1 MCLWI
6 YVMTGSALWIM
17 CNSQLTTATTDGQV
31 TIGKLLYRVYE
42 YVYLR
47 RFIYYSQPNTS

>member
-1 MCLWI
+1 
-6 YVMTGSALWIM
+6 MTGSALWMM